1 MPAGTLIHSI
11 CSDTELLGELLGPSS
26 TDESTERSPAMLGK
40 PLISQSSLYKHHISR
55 NMLKSQDHSLS
66 EQLARA
72 AAGEQDTLGA
82 KGEKEQGAKGEK
94 ELGDKEQDEEE
105 GLEKE
110 IDECLARLNA
120 RIAKLVG
127 ISKEA
132 IVASGNHERIKI
144 VHGLDE
150 ILQRLD
156 ANNQALLCYLENVRK
171 LDA

>member
-1 MPAGTLIHSI
+1 MSI
-11 CSDTELLGELLGPSS
+11 
-26 TDESTERSPAMLGK
+26 
-40 PLISQSSLYKHHISR
+40 Q
-55 NMLKSQDHSLS
+55 
-66 EQLARA
+66 A

-171 LDA
+171 LDAPLLQSISLK